1 MAGTLNVTLAFNSD
15 GDTRLSRPGDQQATT
30 KSFSYGPGTCRSL
43 RPNHGQD
50 SSDPEVSTREASNRM
65 SAAAVHWCCGC
76 AGTIL
81 GQTDL
86 WLSRP
91 RAGTA
96 VAGPEP
102 CTLFVVSRAAFD
114 TLRLKSPEVGFCATL
129 AQVHVLRLASAQVHE
144 CSCQRQCQQ
153 SQTDMVLLTCRRSSY

>member
-1 MAGTLNVTLAFNSD
+1 MAGTLNVTLSFNSN

-30 KSFSYGPGTCRSL
+30 KSFSYGPGDLVCFHQVL
-43 RPNHGQD
+43 H
-50 SSDPEVSTREASNRM
+50 M
-65 SAAAVHWCCGC
+65 SAQQPCSRQLARVVDRSDQVSAGFHGCAC

-86 WLSRP
+86 WLHRP

-96 VAGPEP
+96 VAGSEP

-114 TLRLKSPEVGFCATL
+114 TLRLKSPEVHTCAANGACLCTVSASHL
-129 AQVHVLRLASAQVHE
+129 SMQTQLVHHL
-144 CSCQRQCQQ
+144 
-153 SQTDMVLLTCRRSSY
+153 

>member
-1 MAGTLNVTLAFNSD
+1 MSGTLNVALSFNSD
-15 GDTRLSRPGDQQATT
+15 GDTRLSRPGDQQAAT
-30 KSFSYGPGTCRSL
+30 KSFSYGPGTCIHYILNTART
-43 RPNHGQD
+43 
-50 SSDPEVSTREASNRM
+50 EVHTQRHPTEQVLQPSHR
-65 SAAAVHWCCGC
+65 CCGC

-114 TLRLKSPEVGFCATL
+114 TLRLKSPEVASWADNCNGACA
-129 AQVHVLRLASAQVHE
+129 ASAIGMECKRSCLASFKANKN
-144 CSCQRQCQQ
+144 
-153 SQTDMVLLTCRRSSY
+153 TMLLTCRRSSY